1 MGKIYGDIYVWER
14 KEENGMSMYGES
26 EYNSQKNN
34 IYDEIKWFLEEHPIS
49 ELLQIVADVVERE
62 VEDEE

>member
-1 MGKIYGDIYVWER
+1 
-14 KEENGMSMYGES
+14 MSMYGDS

-49 ELLQIVADVVERE
+49 ELLQIITDVIQMEKE
-62 VEDEE
+62 SEG